1 MITGNSYEQPGDID
15 ARLDRIEKR
24 LDTSQRGGGGVGCC
38 GMFMLLWV
46 IYLLYQILE
55 KVS

>member
-1 MITGNSYEQPGDID
+1 MITGNNYEQPNDLND
-15 ARLDRIEKR
+15 RLDRIEKR

-38 GMFMLLWV
+38 GMFFALWV
-46 IYLLYQILE
+46 IYLLYQILD